1 MTKTLGKLLEDEAMT
16 DGNGEERQ
24 TVLIVDDTPE
34 NLALISSLLGDLYK
48 IKIATSGKKAL
59 QIAYSQDP
67 PDLILLDIMMPEM
80 DGYEVCRQLKIDSQ
94 TAEIPVIFLTAKSDV
109 DDEMKGFE
117 LGAVDY
123 ITKPVSPPI
132 VLTRVRTHLRLKRVN
147 DYLKNKLDQNDLR

>member
-1 MTKTLGKLLEDEAMT
+1 MT
-16 DGNGEERQ
+16 DGNEQEKQ
-24 TVLIVDDTPE
+24 TILIVDDTPD
-34 NLALISSLLGDLYK
+34 NLALISSLLSDLYK

-80 DGYEVCRQLKIDSQ
+80 DGYEVCRQLKNDSQ
-94 TAEIPVIFLTAKSDV
+94 TADIPVIFLTAKSDV
-109 DDEMKGFE
+109 EDETKGFE

-132 VLTRVRTHLRLKRVN
+132 VLARVRTHLQLKRVT
-147 DYLKNKLDQNDLR
+147 DYLKNKLGQNDLP